1 MATEHGHSSNSFEDA
16 AKDAAK
22 KVHGKATFTITE
34 QSGEISPNPGTIN
47 LFTVTLDVTP
57 QP

>member
-1 MATEHGHSSNSFEDA
+1 VPKHTGHSDKSFDDA

-22 KVHGKATFTITE
+22 QVQGKATFVVSR

-47 LFTVTLDVTP
+47 KFTVELDVTP
-57 QP
+57 GG